1 MPAFATVVFD
11 LDGTLA
17 DTLPDILSALNRV
30 MAEEGLRSVSF
41 AEGRTLVG
49 GGARLLM
56 EHALAVTAP
65 ALPPEPAID
74 ACYARFLDYY
84 AAEPALRSRPFPEV
98 IEALTAL
105 RDAGCRLGVCT
116 NKPHDLTLAVLAGL
130 GLDGFFGDAV
140 LGGDALAVRKPDP
153 RHLRAVIERAGDGA
167 GASVMVGDSETDVAA
182 ARNAAVPVVAVS
194 FGYTA
199 LAPGELGAD
208 LVIDHFGELPA
219 ALDRLAAT
227 RPRVA

>member
-1 MPAFATVVFD
+1 MPPFATVVFD

-30 MAEEGLRSVSF
+30 MTEEGLRVVSY

-56 EHALAVTAP
+56 EQALAATAP
-65 ALPPEPAID
+65 GPVPEPTID

-84 AAEPALRSRPFPEV
+84 GAEPAVRSRPYPGV
-98 IEALTAL
+98 VEALTAL

-130 GLDGFFGDAV
+130 GLEGFFGDAV
-140 LGGDALAVRKPDP
+140 LGGDALAVRKPDA
-153 RHLRAVIERAGDGA
+153 RHLRAVIERAGDGT

-199 LAPGELGAD
+199 LAPAELGAD
-208 LVIDHFGELPA
+208 VLIDHFSELAA
-219 ALDRLAAT
+219 ALDRLAAA
-227 RPRVA
+227 RPHVA